1 MYNKKNKETTIIE
14 NPEITMIDTR
24 MNNEDIN
31 KYPKFGWFFPC
42 LICCIPTYKET
53 TFTSIKSQ
61 SIRYNK
67 QIIQKNKGYIAAM
80 CINCTRRLKNGLIS
94 SLCYYKAEN

>member
-31 KYPKFGWFFPC
+31 KYPKFGWFFP
-42 LICCIPTYKET
+42 
-53 TFTSIKSQ
+53 
-61 SIRYNK
+61 
-67 QIIQKNKGYIAAM
+67 
-80 CINCTRRLKNGLIS
+80 
-94 SLCYYKAEN
+94 